1 MPVDAEQ
8 WHAEIGNFNGC
19 LHYAVIMLKLN
30 LFHIMTSASQYYFNA
45 FQKTILP
52 ASFFLT
58 SSVFIV
64 SPIVSELTIH
74 AVCLCFEFRHLTKKI
89 PTLHIINLVN
99 VLSTGYFIHLL
110 LLQHEDIEGN
120 PVPKNKQVTNL
131 FCCHW
136 NVNSLLTQNLSK
148 TSQIESYNSLYSH
161 DFIYQGVN

>member
-1 MPVDAEQ
+1 MFALCSYQAKIKLIPYHDKCKSILLQCISKDNTA
-8 WHAEIGNFNGC
+8 C
-19 LHYAVIMLKLN
+19 L
-30 LFHIMTSASQYYFNA
+30 
-45 FQKTILP
+45 
-52 ASFFLT
+52 FFLT

-64 SPIVSELTIH
+64 SPIVSELTTH